1 MILNANSGATS
12 GARSFSGDFRLF
24 QSIARPNAAR
34 AAVTGLGLAFVLS
47 FVAAW
52 PANAQQPAPEPAPA
66 AEPAAPP
73 APAAKKPPAV
83 KKAPV
88 AKKAPAASQ
97 APAAQAPDAA
107 PAAQPQ
113 VSATPGPIT
122 PSQLAAA
129 RALVIASG
137 MSRSF
142 TVIIPQFVNQIG
154 SSLTETRP
162 ELTEDLKAVFEQ
174 LRPEFEKQADEM
186 TDIAGQIFAK
196 HMSEA
201 DLTAAVAF
209 FSSAAGKQYV
219 AAQPAILSDLVT
231 AMQGWQGK
239 ISTNM
244 MTRVREEMKKKGHDV

>member
-1 MILNANSGATS
+1 M
-12 GARSFSGDFRLF
+12 F
-24 QSIARPNAAR
+24 QPFARPKAAR
-34 AAVTGLGLAFVLS
+34 AAIAGPGLAIVLS
-47 FVAAW
+47 LVAAW
-52 PANAQQPAPEPAPA
+52 PAIAQQPAPAQEPAPA

-73 APAAKKPPAV
+73 VAKKPPAA

-88 AKKAPAASQ
+88 AKKAPTAP
-97 APAAQAPDAA
+97 PAAPVAA
-107 PAAQPQ
+107 PAAQQAPAAAPSAQPQ
-113 VSATPGPIT
+113 ASATPGPIT

-186 TDIAGQIFAK
+186 TDIAGQIFAN

-201 DLTAAVAF
+201 DLTAASAF

-244 MTRVREEMKKKGHDV
+244 MTRVREEMKKKGHQI